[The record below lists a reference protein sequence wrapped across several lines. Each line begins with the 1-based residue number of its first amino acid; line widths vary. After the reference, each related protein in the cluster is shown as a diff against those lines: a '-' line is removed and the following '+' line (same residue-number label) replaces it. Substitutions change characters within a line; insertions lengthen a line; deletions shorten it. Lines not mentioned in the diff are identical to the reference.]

1 MRGVRSKTVEN
12 AWQFLKVWPEEDGWN
27 EAEALTA
34 FGSDCAIRY
43 PRGRGKKAIG
53 HHWHETGEL
62 IDYVEARQRI
72 YLPLYLKM
80 LELPDRVEI
89 IERLKNQAAIKP
101 VSIWDF
107 DSYGIKAVGL
117 TNIFDT
123 IFYEKRPF
131 AHAFIVAIAV
141 RNEVELF
148 QEYLADKKIK

>member
-1 MRGVRSKTVEN
+1 MGGVRSKTVEN
-12 AWQFLKVWPEEDGWN
+12 AWQFLKVWPEEGGWN
-27 EAEALTA
+27 EAEAMAA
-34 FGSDCAIRY
+34 FESDCAIRY

-80 LELPDRVEI
+80 LELPDRAEI
-89 IERLKNQAAIKP
+89 IQRLRDQAASQL

-107 DSYGIKAVGL
+107 DSYDIKAVGL

-141 RNEVELF
+141 RDEIEIF
-148 QEYLADKKIK
+148 WDYLADKRP